1 MKPLKLIALLA
12 AFAVALVLTLSLV
25 GCTSNESARRFGGTE
40 TIDLKPGARV
50 VNVTWK
56 EVDLWILTKQ
66 DTTKPTSYS
75 FKEKSNFGLME
86 GEIIINEQ

>member
-25 GCTSNESARRFGGTE
+25 GCTDNDRARNYGGTS
-40 TIDLKPGARV
+40 TINLKPGARV

-56 EVDLWILTKQ
+56 DVDLWILTKQ

-75 FKEKSNFGLME
+75 FKEKSSLGILE